1 MSDATS
7 AISGN
12 NTLPPTV
19 TTEQLP
25 VDLLNRQALV
35 DQIIHLLDILSDTRG
50 SCTLVLNGKRDSGK
64 TFVLNMLE
72 QQLREYQD
80 GEKYIVFHNN
90 C

>member
-7 AISGN
+7 AIFGN
-12 NTLPPTV
+12 ITLPPTV

-35 DQIIHLLDILSDTRG
+35 DQIIYLLDILSDTRG

-64 TFVLNMLE
+64 TFVLNIWNSNYASIKMV
-72 QQLREYQD
+72 RS
-80 GEKYIVFHNN
+80 N
-90 C
+90 CISQ

>member
-1 MSDATS
+1 MTAVRGILPLDKGHY
-7 AISGN
+7 IS
-12 NTLPPTV
+12 
-19 TTEQLP
+19 
-25 VDLLNRQALV
+25 DLLNRQALV

-80 GEKYIVFHNN
+80 GEK
-90 C
+90 

>member
-1 MSDATS
+1 MTAVRGILPLDKGHY
-7 AISGN
+7 IS
-12 NTLPPTV
+12 
-19 TTEQLP
+19 
-25 VDLLNRQALV
+25 DLLNRQALV

>member
-12 NTLPPTV
+12 ITLPPTV

-35 DQIIHLLDILSDTRG
+35 DQIIHLLDILLLASARKTTGG
-50 SCTLVLNGKRDSGK
+50 STEIAN
-64 TFVLNMLE
+64 
-72 QQLREYQD
+72 
-80 GEKYIVFHNN
+80 
-90 C
+90 

>member
-1 MSDATS
+1 MTAVRGIFPLDKGHY
-7 AISGN
+7 IS
-12 NTLPPTV
+12 
-19 TTEQLP
+19 
-25 VDLLNRQALV
+25 DLLNRQALV